1 MRGFLRRPTSGRWRR
16 WQWRGFRFR
25 ITRCGTRCG
34 EADRSKDGSRRGQKW
49 RTGVEGRISVLKRR
63 HGLNRSRY
71 RGLDRMRRWVGLGVT
86 ADKLINIGN
95 RLEAET

>member
-1 MRGFLRRPTSGRWRR
+1 VARVSIPNYATRDPVRRGRQKQRW
-16 WQWRGFRFR
+16 F
-25 ITRCGTRCG
+25 
-34 EADRSKDGSRRGQKW
+34 KRGQKW